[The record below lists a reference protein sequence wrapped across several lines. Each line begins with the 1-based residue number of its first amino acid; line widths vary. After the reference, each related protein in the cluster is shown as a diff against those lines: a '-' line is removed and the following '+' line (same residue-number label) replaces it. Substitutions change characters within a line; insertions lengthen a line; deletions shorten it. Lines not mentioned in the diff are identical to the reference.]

1 MATKKAQA
9 KKQKAKGVKKQVQK
23 ATKGVEID
31 LTVDPFLTPEHSPSS
46 QPPQDPPHQ
55 ALPPPQVALL
65 SPPQAPDPQEPLPPP
80 QVAPGQLLHAERG
93 FMEAPLNVE
102 VLAGARIA
110 GHVEALIGT
119 STAPIISGRLAAA
132 LSGDVLAV
140 ASSLAEQSAV
150 RAAVGGLA
158 DHERRLLAAFRS
170 GGLGPLSPE
179 VAGTVHAL
187 LVPLAAAVLA
197 AEAARF
203 GAPLP
208 AASVCLVAADPRA
221 FARNRELAAAVRAL
235 GPMSG
240 GDALLPAPP
249 RPARGKRAPPP
260 PPAVCFVCHKTGHK
274 AKVCPE
280 AKK

>member
-1 MATKKAQA
+1 MQA
-9 KKQKAKGVKKQVQK
+9 VKKGQVQAVKKGKKVVK
-23 ATKGVEID
+23 AEYVAG
-31 LTVDPFLTPEHSPSS
+31 VDPFLTPPTLLPTTDATDE
-46 QPPQDPPHQ
+46 QPPPLPMTTES
-55 ALPPPQVALL
+55 PPP
-65 SPPQAPDPQEPLPPP
+65 PPP
-80 QVAPGQLLHAERG
+80 TTDPGQLLHAERG
-93 FMEAPLNVE
+93 FVEAPLNVE

-187 LVPLAAAVLA
+187 LVPLAAAVLV
-197 AEAARF
+197 AEAAHF

-260 PPAVCFVCHKTGHK
+260 PPSAAVCFVCHKTGHK